1 MTTATATGGTLGWT
15 LKRTL
20 VRLRW
25 PGLVGLALL
34 AVAALVQAFVIPP
47 MKSRVDVL
55 RAEARQI
62 SARGGKAGSA
72 EPPSTSAQLANFY
85 GFFPPLK
92 TLPAVLG
99 DLQVSAQ
106 HNGLGLDKGEYR
118 LQRDAQFPLMRYQI
132 TLPVTGNY
140 AQIRG
145 FISEVLQRIPAS
157 ALEDLVMKR
166 ESVAAQ
172 QLEGRVRFVVF
183 VNNR

>member
-1 MTTATATGGTLGWT
+1 MIAAATSAGSFGWT
-15 LKRTL
+15 LRRTL

-25 PGLVGLALL
+25 PGLAGLVLL
-34 AVAALVQAFVIPP
+34 AAAVLVQAFVIPP
-47 MKSRVDVL
+47 MKSRVDAL

-62 SARGGKAGSA
+62 SARGGKAGGGG
-72 EPPSTSAQLANFY
+72 PPSTSAQLANFY

-92 TLPAVLG
+92 TLPALLG

-132 TLPVTGNY
+132 SVPVVGNY

-145 FISEVLQRIPAS
+145 FISEVLQRIPAA

-166 ESVAAQ
+166 ESVSAQ

>member
-1 MTTATATGGTLGWT
+1 MSAATTTAGTFGWS
-15 LKRTL
+15 LRRTL

-25 PGLVGLALL
+25 PGLAGLALL
-34 AVAALVQAFVIPP
+34 LAAVLVQALLIPP
-47 MKSRVDVL
+47 MKTRTDAL
-55 RAEARQI
+55 RIEARQI
-62 SARGGKAGSA
+62 SARGGKAGNA

-85 GFFPPLK
+85 GFFPALK

-157 ALEDLVMKR
+157 ALEDLTMKR
-166 ESVAAQ
+166 DSVAAQ

-183 VNNR
+183 VSNR